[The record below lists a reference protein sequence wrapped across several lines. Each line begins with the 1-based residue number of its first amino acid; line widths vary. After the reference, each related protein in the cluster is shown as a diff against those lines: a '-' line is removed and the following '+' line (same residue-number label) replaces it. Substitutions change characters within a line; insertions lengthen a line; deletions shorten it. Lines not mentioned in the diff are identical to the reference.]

1 MAEEQE
7 VAPRNVRGKAKL
19 AFLGRTRVGKLS
31 VSFRD
36 GVAVG
41 PNSTELSALA
51 GRLGRDAN
59 LLPFHF
65 LKWPLVDIEYKDRVM
80 MEIKDEKGDLKR
92 EYFTPF
98 VTREDRIA
106 NRPDKVPEDQWTVL
120 VEYWENPKT
129 HEKAGKNTLN
139 RKRHKIMHTG
149 GSKSFM
155 KHAVEIEEDPQ
166 RDAPSGTPAT
176 RLEIF
181 RKTHTRKDKTPINE
195 LAKEKMDQMKELAD
209 KASEEG
215 SSMYSTGHDDIFTQ
229 VMGPDSR
236 GRKRCFGR
244 ATFPG
249 ELLNTTS
256 NRDNAEVRSLKG
268 KVVDVEEELKST
280 KEELKNT
287 QQQCSD
293 LKSTTNALQESLK
306 ATMDE
311 IAMMRGYFRLFL
323 PDGVR
328 KFPTLSLVNMFVYN
342 IKFLLLHCRTCR
354 NTLKYQGIQLHPPVL
369 PHSVTIKDDASDQ
382 NKNHSFYQRGNL
394 GRKPEIKS

>member
-1 MAEEQE
+1 MVEEQE
-7 VAPRNVRGKAKL
+7 AAPRNVQGKAKL

-31 VSFRD
+31 VSFQD
-36 GVAVG
+36 GVAIG

-80 MEIKDEKGDLKR
+80 MEIKQHFDFSDECYKNVLKQLNAAWKDEKGDLKR

-98 VTREDRIA
+98 ITREDRIA
-106 NRPDKVPEDQWTVL
+106 NRPDKVSEDPWTVL

-129 HEKAGKNTLN
+129 HEKVGKNTLN

-155 KHAVEIEEDPQ
+155 KHAVE
-166 RDAPSGTPAT
+166 
-176 RLEIF
+176 
-181 RKTHTRKDKTPINE
+181 
-195 LAKEKMDQMKELAD
+195 DQMKELAD
-209 KASEEG
+209 KASDEG
-215 SSMYSTGHDDIFTQ
+215 SSMYSIGHDDIFTQ

-236 GRKRCFGR
+236 GRKRCFER
-244 ATFPG
+244 ATFLG
-249 ELLNTTS
+249 ELSNTTS
-256 NRDNAEVRSLKG
+256 NRDSAKVRNLKG

-280 KEELKNT
+280 KEELKNMH
-287 QQQCSD
+287 QQCSD

-311 IAMMRGYFRLFL
+311 LEMMMGYFRLFL

-328 KFPTLSLVNMFVYN
+328 KFPTLSSTKEFNFISQFCHIV
-342 IKFLLLHCRTCR
+342 
-354 NTLKYQGIQLHPPVL
+354 
-369 PHSVTIKDDASDQ
+369 
-382 NKNHSFYQRGNL
+382 
-394 GRKPEIKS
+394 